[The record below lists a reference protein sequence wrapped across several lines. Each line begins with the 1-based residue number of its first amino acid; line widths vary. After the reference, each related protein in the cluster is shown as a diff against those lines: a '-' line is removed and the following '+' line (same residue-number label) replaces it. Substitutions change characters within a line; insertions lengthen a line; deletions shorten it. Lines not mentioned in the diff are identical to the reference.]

1 MVSPGHSGRHKIA
14 YTISN
19 YLLLA
24 CLGAFCMAPT
34 CLAITSEEI
43 KSVFKE
49 ADSAEIQGEPYKAI
63 KLYSGLI
70 SSLEKSDKDNPKL
83 ARAQAR
89 VARLLLL
96 DNQYDQATPYY
107 DKLLNTFHGRA
118 KEDPELMVD
127 LDDLSNVYLK
137 FNSNP
142 AKQSDSLL
150 RSLKIRQF
158 ININHPHLPEN
169 YRMLASMCF
178 AKNQIKPAQEW
189 MEKAIAVDK
198 TYPRQ
203 KMDRLV
209 QDLNMLG
216 GIYLRAK
223 DYKTATM
230 TFNNALKVAKI
241 NGCSDMQ
248 TGQCYINLGQANF
261 EQNRFEQADTN
272 YQLAMTKMKNCP
284 PSYNYVLQILND
296 KIKQNNSMRVAS
308 AAKKPHRGK

>member
-1 MVSPGHSGRHKIA
+1 MVSPSQKRFTA
-14 YTISN
+14 YTVGIAMV
-19 YLLLA
+19 LA
-24 CLGAFCMAPT
+24 CFSAFGFPLG

-63 KLYSGLI
+63 KLYTGLI

-96 DNQYDQATPYY
+96 ENQYDQATPYY
-107 DKLLNTFHGRA
+107 DKLLNTFHNRA

-142 AKQSDSLL
+142 NKQNDSLM

-158 ININHPHLPEN
+158 INVNHPHLPEN

-178 AKNQIKPAQEW
+178 AKNQIKPALEW
-189 MEKAIAVDK
+189 MEKAIVVDK

-223 DYKTATM
+223 DYKSATAT
-230 TFNNALKVAKI
+230 FNDALKVAKI

-248 TGQCYINLGQANF
+248 TGQSYLNLGQTCF
-261 EQNRFEQADTN
+261 ELNQYDQADAY
-272 YQLAMTKMKNCP
+272 YQQAMAKMKNCP

-296 KIKQNNSMRVAS
+296 KIKQNNNMRAA
-308 AAKKPHRGK
+308 AAKKAHKGK

>member
-1 MVSPGHSGRHKIA
+1 MVSPGRSGRRFIA

-19 YLLLA
+19 SLLLV
-24 CLGAFCMAPT
+24 CLGLTCLAPQ

-43 KSVFKE
+43 KSVFKD

-63 KLYSGLI
+63 KLYTGLI

-107 DKLLNTFHGRA
+107 DKLLNTFHNRA

-142 AKQSDSLL
+142 AKQNDSLM

-158 ININHPHLPEN
+158 INVNHPHLPEN

-178 AKNQIKPAQEW
+178 AKNQTKPAREW
-189 MEKAIAVDK
+189 MEKAIAIDK

-223 DYKTATM
+223 DYKSATM
-230 TFNNALKVAKI
+230 TFNDALRIAKI

-248 TGQCYINLGQANF
+248 TGQCYLNLGQTNF
-261 EQNRFEQADTN
+261 EQNQYDQADAN
-272 YQLAMTKMKNCP
+272 YQLAMAKLKNCP

-296 KIKQNNSMRVAS
+296 KIKQNNGMRAAS
-308 AAKKPHRGK
+308 AKKAHRGK